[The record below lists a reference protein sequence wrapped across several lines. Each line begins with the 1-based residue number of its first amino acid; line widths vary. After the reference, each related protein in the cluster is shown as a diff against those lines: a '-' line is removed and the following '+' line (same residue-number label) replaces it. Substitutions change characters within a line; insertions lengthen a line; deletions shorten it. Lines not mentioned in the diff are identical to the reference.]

1 MRILKIM
8 LFIIISSFA
17 FNAVCPVKS
26 SAHSDAEHLSDAI
39 EEYEAVAAA
48 LKYVKQLVEKGK
60 IEKSW
65 EAIEHGTGKIKKFGR
80 KYEWVV
86 TLKNSQVKDPTKRTL
101 YFFLTLKGE
110 YIAANFTG
118 K

>member
-1 MRILKIM
+1 MRIVSIVLLIM
-8 LFIIISSFA
+8 IGAFA
-17 FNAVCPVKS
+17 FNAACPATS
-26 SAHSDAEHLSDAI
+26 SAHSDGHVSSAIKEH
-39 EEYEAVAAA
+39 EAVAIA
-48 LKYVKQLVEKGK
+48 LIHVKELVEQGK

-65 EAIEHGTGKIKKFGR
+65 EKIEHGTGKIKRFAR
-80 KYEWVV
+80 SYEWVV
-86 TLKNSQVKDPTKRTL
+86 TIMNMQASDPNKMTL